1 MAILSKEDF
10 KIKKELNR
18 PIISLDYGEKRVGI
32 AISDADC
39 SIALPNEVYERN
51 KTNKDFLY
59 IKEFIEKNNVQA
71 VLIGMPYNMD
81 GSEGEQC
88 KIVRDFSKKLL
99 EFINISIIYWDERLS
114 TLAQEKILINK
125 DVSRKKRKK
134 IIKNIEKGK
143 YAHFNARGSLITFR
157 TNWNEIFP
165 KEKDEYELALEELG
179 VNSSEKEYYDN

>member
-18 PIISLDYGEKRVGI
+18 PIVSLDYGEKRVGI
-32 AISDADC
+32 AISDAGC
-39 SIALPNEVYERN
+39 SIALPKEVYERN

-134 IIKNIEKGK
+134 IIDMLAASYFLQSFLDFLKN
-143 YAHFNARGSLITFR
+143 
-157 TNWNEIFP
+157 
-165 KEKDEYELALEELG
+165 
-179 VNSSEKEYYDN
+179 